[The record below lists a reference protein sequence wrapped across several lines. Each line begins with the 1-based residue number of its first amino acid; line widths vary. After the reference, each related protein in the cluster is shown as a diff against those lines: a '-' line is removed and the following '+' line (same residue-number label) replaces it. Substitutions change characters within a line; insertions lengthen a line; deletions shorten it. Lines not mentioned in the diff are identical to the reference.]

1 MASFFRSISL
11 KIFGVSLGLLV
22 LMVATALWSA
32 HLTNQVH
39 LQLRALSRSL
49 FPLAM
54 TLSDL
59 HAVVQAEE
67 SHTGTGLD
75 TPDAAA
81 VNKCRATAAAQGAT
95 ADRLVLQAQRY
106 RDLGAR
112 ISVLE
117 RNKIKLAALQ
127 PMLAELDYQ
136 QDTLNRL
143 MATACEHDA
152 SDVQMDR
159 AREQAREVERLSE
172 NVTGEI
178 QAFVTEGA
186 VTVGDNQKLAME
198 VNLLMIGSAALV
210 GLMLAWL
217 VGRGLTRPIIRL
229 QAGARAVSAGLLHEA
244 EVRVTTR
251 DEIGDVTQAFNVM
264 VEDLREKER
273 IKEAF
278 GQYVDPRVVAGLIG
292 GGHYS
297 TVGEK
302 QVATLFF
309 SDMAGFTAISE
320 RLAPSTLVDL
330 VNAYFSEMA
339 IPIRDRSGIIDKFIG
354 DAIMAF
360 WVPPFVEANLQA
372 SLACA
377 AALDQFARLE
387 AFQARVPDVIGLRRD
402 IPIIDFRIGLASGE
416 VVVGSIGSAQARS
429 FTVMGD
435 TVNFASRLEGAN
447 KIYGTRLLIDDA
459 THDMAGDSIESRE
472 IDSIMVV
479 GREEPVRIYELGA
492 MAGEL
497 SAERAKV
504 FDLYGEGLAQY
515 RLAQW
520 DPAAKSLHA
529 ALQTDPADGPSKT
542 LLARIEQFK
551 LSPPKAWDGIWRMT
565 TK

>member
-39 LQLRALSRSL
+39 LQLRALSGSL

-67 SHTGTGLD
+67 AHTGTGLD

-81 VNKCRATAAAQGAT
+81 VNQCRATATTQGAT
-95 ADRLVLQAQRY
+95 ADRLVLQAQKY

-112 ISVLE
+112 VSVLE
-117 RNKIKLAALQ
+117 RNRIKLAALQ
-127 PMLAELDYQ
+127 PMLVELDYQ
-136 QDTLNRL
+136 QNTLNRL
-143 MATACEHDA
+143 MFTACEHDA
-152 SDVQMDR
+152 SDIQMDR
-159 AREQAREVERLSE
+159 AREQARNVERLSE
-172 NVTGEI
+172 NITSQI

-186 VTVGDNQKLAME
+186 VVVGDNQKFAME

-229 QAGARAVSAGLLHEA
+229 QAGARAVSAGLLADA
-244 EVRVTTR
+244 EVRVTSR

-377 AALDQFARLE
+377 AALDQFARLQ

-472 IDSIMVV
+472 IDSIMVL
-479 GREEPVRIYELGA
+479 GREEPVRIYELAA
-492 MAGEL
+492 MAGDL
-497 SAERAKV
+497 PAERRGM
-504 FDLYGEGLAQY
+504 FDLYAAGLAQY
-515 RLAQW
+515 RLGKW

-529 ALQTDPADGPSKT
+529 ALQADPSDGPSKT

-551 LSPPKAWDGIWRMT
+551 ATPPKSWDGTWRMT

>member
-67 SHTGTGLD
+67 AHTGTGLD

-81 VNKCRATAAAQGAT
+81 VNRCRATAAVQGAT
-95 ADRLVLQAQRY
+95 ADRLVLQALKY

-136 QDTLNRL
+136 QDALNRL
-143 MATACEHDA
+143 MVTACEHDA

-159 AREQAREVERLSE
+159 AREQAQDVERLSE
-172 NVTGEI
+172 NITGEI

-229 QAGARAVSAGLLHEA
+229 QAGARAVSAGLLAEA
-244 EVRVTTR
+244 DVRVTSR

-479 GREEPVRIYELGA
+479 GREEPVRIYELAA
-492 MAGEL
+492 MAGDL
-497 SAERAKV
+497 PPERRRM
-504 FDLYGEGLAQY
+504 FDRYGEGLAQY
-515 RLAQW
+515 RLGQW

-551 LSPPKAWDGIWRMT
+551 ATPPKAWDGIWRMT

>member
-39 LQLRALSRSL
+39 LQLRALSGSL

-67 SHTGTGLD
+67 AHTGTGLD
-75 TPDAAA
+75 TPNAAA
-81 VNKCRATAAAQGAT
+81 VSQCRATATTQGAT
-95 ADRLVLQAQRY
+95 ADRLVLQAQKY

-112 ISVLE
+112 VSVLE
-117 RNKIKLAALQ
+117 SNKIKLAALQ
-127 PMLAELDYQ
+127 PMLVELDYQ
-136 QDTLNRL
+136 QNTLNRL
-143 MATACEHDA
+143 MFTACEHDA

-159 AREQAREVERLSE
+159 AREQARNVERLSE
-172 NVTGEI
+172 NITGQI

-186 VTVGDNQKLAME
+186 VVVGDNQKFAME

-217 VGRGLTRPIIRL
+217 VSRGLTRPIIRL
-229 QAGARAVSAGLLHEA
+229 QAGARAVSAGLLAEA
-244 EVRVTTR
+244 DVRVTSR

-472 IDSIMVV
+472 IDSIMVL

-497 SAERAKV
+497 SAERRTL
-504 FDLYGEGLAQY
+504 FDRYGEGLALY
-515 RLAQW
+515 RLGKW
-520 DPAAKSLHA
+520 DAAAKALHT
-529 ALQTDPADGPSKT
+529 ALQGDPGDGPSKT

-551 LSPPKAWDGIWRMT
+551 ATPPKAWDGIWRMT
-565 TK
+565 SK

>member
-1 MASFFRSISL
+1 MASLFRSISL
-11 KIFGVSLGLLV
+11 KIFGVSVGLLV
-22 LMVATALWSA
+22 LMVATSLWSA
-32 HLTNQVH
+32 HATNQVH
-39 LQLRALSRSL
+39 LQLRTLSRSL

-54 TLSDL
+54 TLADL
-59 HAVVQAEE
+59 HAVAQAEE
-67 SHTGTGLD
+67 AHTGTGLHN
-75 TPDAAA
+75 PDIAA
-81 VNKCRATAAAQGAT
+81 VNTCRATAVRQGKS
-95 ADRLVLQAQRY
+95 ADQLVRQAQYY

-112 ISVLE
+112 IAQREVN
-117 RNKIKLAALQ
+117 RIKLASLQ
-127 PMLAELDYQ
+127 PMLVELDYQ
-136 QDTLNRL
+136 QDALNRL
-143 MATACEHDA
+143 MESACELDA
-152 SDVQMDR
+152 TDVQVDR
-159 AREQAREVERLSE
+159 AREQARDVERISAGI
-172 NVTGEI
+172 TDEI
-178 QAFVTEGA
+178 KDFVSDGVVE
-186 VTVGDNQKLAME
+186 VGNNQKVAME

-217 VGRGLTRPIIRL
+217 VSRGLTRPIIRL
-229 QAGARAVSAGLLHEA
+229 QAGARAVSAGLLAEA
-244 EVRVTTR
+244 EVRVTSR

-302 QVATLFF
+302 QIATLFF
-309 SDMAGFTAISE
+309 SDMVGFTTISE
-320 RLAPSTLVDL
+320 RLAPSTVVDL

-416 VVVGSIGSAQARS
+416 VVVGSIGSTQARS

-472 IDSIMVV
+472 IDSIAVL
-479 GREEPVRIYELGA
+479 GREEPVHIYELGA

-497 SAERAKV
+497 ADERRRL
-504 FDLYGEGLAQY
+504 FDLYAKGLAQY
-515 RLAQW
+515 RLGNW
-520 DPAAKSLHA
+520 DTAAKALHA
-529 ALQTDPADGPSKT
+529 ALQIDPADGPSKT
-542 LLARIEQFK
+542 LLARIEAFRAA
-551 LSPPKAWDGIWRMT
+551 PPKAWDGVWRMT
-565 TK
+565 AK

>member
-1 MASFFRSISL
+1 MASVFRSISL

-32 HLTNQVH
+32 HLTNQVN

-59 HAVVQAEE
+59 PTVVQAEE
-67 SHTGTGLD
+67 AHTGTGLD

-81 VNKCRATAAAQGAT
+81 VAKCRTTAAAQGAA
-95 ADRLVLQAQRY
+95 ADRLVLQAQKY

-112 ISVLE
+112 LAVLE

-136 QDTLNRL
+136 QDALNRL
-143 MATACEHDA
+143 MVTACEHDA

-178 QAFVTEGA
+178 KDFVTEGM
-186 VTVGDNQKLAME
+186 VVVGDNQKLAME

-217 VGRGLTRPIIRL
+217 VSRGLTRPIIRL
-229 QAGARAVSAGLLHEA
+229 QAGARAVSAGQLAEA

-251 DEIGDVTQAFNVM
+251 DEIGDVTHAFNIM

-302 QVATLFF
+302 QIATLFF

-339 IPIRDRSGIIDKFIG
+339 IPIRDRSGIIDKVIG

-447 KIYGTRLLIDDA
+447 KIYGTRVLIDDA

-472 IDSIMVV
+472 IDSIAVV
-479 GREEPVRIYELGA
+479 GREEPVHIYELGA

-497 SAERAKV
+497 SAERRRV
-504 FDLYGEGLAQY
+504 FDLYADALGHY
-515 RLAQW
+515 RLGKW
-520 DPAAKSLHA
+520 DPAAKALHA
-529 ALQTDPADGPSKT
+529 ALQRDPSDGPSKT
-542 LLARIEQFK
+542 LLARIEAFK
-551 LSPPKAWDGIWRMT
+551 AAPPKAWDGVWRMT
-565 TK
+565 AK

>member
-1 MASFFRSISL
+1 MASLFRSISL
-11 KIFGVSLGLLV
+11 KIFGVSVGLLV
-22 LMVATALWSA
+22 LMVATSLWSA
-32 HLTNQVH
+32 HATNQVH
-39 LQLRALSRSL
+39 LQLRTLSRSL

-54 TLSDL
+54 TLADL
-59 HAVVQAEE
+59 HAVAQAEE
-67 SHTGTGLD
+67 AHTGTGLHN
-75 TPDAAA
+75 PDIAA
-81 VNKCRATAAAQGAT
+81 VNTCRATAVRQGKS
-95 ADRLVLQAQRY
+95 ADQLVRQAQYY

-112 ISVLE
+112 IAQREVN
-117 RNKIKLAALQ
+117 RIKLASLQ
-127 PMLAELDYQ
+127 PMLVELDYQ
-136 QDTLNRL
+136 QDALNRL
-143 MATACEHDA
+143 MESACELDA
-152 SDVQMDR
+152 TDVQVDR
-159 AREQAREVERLSE
+159 AREQARDVERISAGI
-172 NVTGEI
+172 TDEI
-178 QAFVTEGA
+178 KDFVSDGVVE
-186 VTVGDNQKLAME
+186 VGNNQKVAME

-217 VGRGLTRPIIRL
+217 VSRGLTRPIIRL
-229 QAGARAVSAGLLHEA
+229 QAGARAVSAGLLAEA
-244 EVRVTTR
+244 EVRVTSR

-339 IPIRDRSGIIDKFIG
+339 IPIRERSGIIDKFIG

-377 AALDQFARLE
+377 AALDQFARLK

-472 IDSIMVV
+472 IDSIAVV
-479 GREEPVRIYELGA
+479 GREEPVHIYELGA

-497 SAERAKV
+497 ADERRRL
-504 FDLYGEGLAQY
+504 FDLYAKGLAQY
-515 RLAQW
+515 RLGKW
-520 DPAAKSLHA
+520 DTAAKALHA
-529 ALQTDPADGPSKT
+529 ALQIDPADGPSKI
-542 LLARIEQFK
+542 LLARIEAFK
-551 LSPPKAWDGIWRMT
+551 AAPPKAWDGVWRMT
-565 TK
+565 AK

>member
-11 KIFGVSLGLLV
+11 KIFSVSVGLLV

-32 HLTNQVH
+32 HATNLVH
-39 LQLRALSRSL
+39 LQLRTLSRSL

-54 TLSDL
+54 TLTDL
-59 HAVVQAEE
+59 HAVAQAEE
-67 SHTGTGLD
+67 AHTGTGLH
-75 TPDAAA
+75 TPDIAA
-81 VNKCRATAAAQGAT
+81 VNKCRETAARQGKS
-95 ADRLVLQAQRY
+95 ADQLVRQAQYY

-112 ISVLE
+112 IAQREVN
-117 RNKIKLAALQ
+117 RIKLAALQ
-127 PMLAELDYQ
+127 PMLVELDYQ
-136 QDTLNRL
+136 QDALNRL
-143 MATACEHDA
+143 MFTACEHDA
-152 SDVQMDR
+152 TDVQMDR
-159 AREQAREVERLSE
+159 ARAQAREVERLSE

-178 QAFVTEGA
+178 KDFVSEGV
-186 VTVGDNQKLAME
+186 VTIGENQKTAMQ

-217 VGRGLTRPIIRL
+217 ISRGLTRPIIRL
-229 QAGARAVSAGLLHEA
+229 QAGARAVSAGLLAEA
-244 EVRVTTR
+244 DVRVTSR

-339 IPIRDRSGIIDKFIG
+339 IPISDRSGIIDKFIG

-377 AALDQFARLE
+377 AALDQFARLK

-472 IDSIMVV
+472 IDSILVL
-479 GREEPVRIYELGA
+479 GREEPVRIYELAA

-497 SAERAKV
+497 PAERRRI
-504 FDLYGEGLAQY
+504 FDLYAEGLARY
-515 RLAQW
+515 RLGKW

-529 ALQTDPADGPSKT
+529 ALQTDPSDGPSKT
-542 LLARIEQFK
+542 LLARIEEFK
-551 LSPPKAWDGIWRMT
+551 ATPPKAWDGTWRMT